1 MALCQGLA
9 GTAARHDALST
20 LATTGLFFSTW
31 RFLMNA
37 TSFGRLKQVFN
48 AAIELPPDERGA
60 YLRAQRDLGA
70 NTRAQ
75 IEDLL
80 RSDAQV
86 HAASTRR
93 ATAGHA
99 TQESGDWS
107 GRVIGAYRIERPL
120 GHGGMGSVFLAQR
133 ADGSVAQNVAIKVI
147 RAELPDETT
156 LARFR
161 LERQVLALLQHP
173 NIAPLL
179 DLGELPDGSPYIVM
193 AYVEGRPIDR
203 YAEETQL
210 DLHGCLRL
218 FLQICD
224 AIAYGHRNLIVHR
237 DLKPNNVLVD
247 GEGRP
252 QLIDFGIAKPLASQ
266 IGTIDIERTED
277 DQRFLSLSHAAP
289 EQLAGAPVTTAC
301 DVYGLGVLLYE
312 LLGGRPPFYRAGQTP
327 AQLAA
332 RIASEDPLPP
342 SSTRDAESSRF
353 RIPRDLDLIVLR
365 CLRKQPADRYASVDQ
380 LGDDIRRYLD
390 GRPVLAR
397 RGNVLYRVSRFV
409 RRHRVAVAAVAVL
422 ATAATFGGAIHLRQQ
437 SALAREQRRADDM
450 TGLITEVLRSVD
462 PASADKG
469 DISAREIFERVA
481 VQAQESPNL
490 SAASRTNILGAVIRI
505 QLGLGLPKQAEKLLE
520 MLDLPAVDTQQRR
533 ELRLLQAQALNV
545 LTRYDDAAVVI
556 RQGLVDEPDGSTY
569 NGEYQQL
576 DAAVD
581 YGQGRYSDALKKLD
595 AMPREGLPAELDVR
609 RGILRS
615 NTLWVLGRPEDSI
628 AEVQKVYD
636 VQRQRLGDKAP
647 ATYHAL
653 QILARRV
660 AMSGD
665 IEKSSALKDQL
676 LARAESTISANS
688 IRYADT
694 LTIASLIESER
705 KNYAKAIDYE
715 KQAVNIFIAQLGAVN
730 ERATSSYLNIAEMYE
745 WSGDMRSAEAH
756 YIKAVKLGEQQWRAE
771 DPNLL
776 YFRLMASGFLANY
789 GNCAAAKEFASRSL
803 ADMETHSFLKEYDG
817 AVLLQAVDD
826 YCDFVA
832 TQNPDNRTALA
843 KSLQYANSVGESPA
857 VKSAIS
863 RLVEKS
869 RALGVELAP

>member
-1 MALCQGLA
+1 
-9 GTAARHDALST
+9 
-20 LATTGLFFSTW
+20 
-31 RFLMNA
+31 MNA

-70 NTRAQ
+70 DTRAQ

-86 HAASTRR
+86 HAAPTRR

-99 TQESGDWS
+99 AQESGDWS

-224 AIAYGHRNLIVHR
+224 AIAYAHRNLIVHR

-289 EQLAGAPVTTAC
+289 EQLAGEPITTAC

-342 SSTRDAESSRF
+342 STTRDADASRY

-422 ATAATFGGAIHLRQQ
+422 ATAATFGGAIYLRQQ
-437 SALAREQRRADDM
+437 SALAREQQRADDM
-450 TGLITEVLRSVD
+450 TRLITDALRFVD
-462 PASADKG
+462 PASKRG
-469 DISAREIFERVA
+469 REMSAR
-481 VQAQESPNL
+481 
-490 SAASRTNILGAVIRI
+490 
-505 QLGLGLPKQAEKLLE
+505 
-520 MLDLPAVDTQQRR
+520 
-533 ELRLLQAQALNV
+533 
-545 LTRYDDAAVVI
+545 
-556 RQGLVDEPDGSTY
+556 
-569 NGEYQQL
+569 
-576 DAAVD
+576 
-581 YGQGRYSDALKKLD
+581 
-595 AMPREGLPAELDVR
+595 
-609 RGILRS
+609 
-615 NTLWVLGRPEDSI
+615 
-628 AEVQKVYD
+628 
-636 VQRQRLGDKAP
+636 
-647 ATYHAL
+647 
-653 QILARRV
+653 
-660 AMSGD
+660 
-665 IEKSSALKDQL
+665 
-676 LARAESTISANS
+676 
-688 IRYADT
+688 
-694 LTIASLIESER
+694 
-705 KNYAKAIDYE
+705 
-715 KQAVNIFIAQLGAVN
+715 
-730 ERATSSYLNIAEMYE
+730 
-745 WSGDMRSAEAH
+745 
-756 YIKAVKLGEQQWRAE
+756 
-771 DPNLL
+771 
-776 YFRLMASGFLANY
+776 
-789 GNCAAAKEFASRSL
+789 
-803 ADMETHSFLKEYDG
+803 
-817 AVLLQAVDD
+817 
-826 YCDFVA
+826 
-832 TQNPDNRTALA
+832 
-843 KSLQYANSVGESPA
+843 
-857 VKSAIS
+857 
-863 RLVEKS
+863 
-869 RALGVELAP
+869 